1 LEKVENIFGH
11 LQNEE
16 SINMRHSRLTKEFI
30 SKTTPPHPCPLP
42 PGERGLI
49 ISPPLR
55 GGDEGG
61 GGGFT
66 NDRVSNSSHRY
77 KGLVEYISGRYGNA
91 VEIGIGHFPDV
102 ALALLKRGVRVFAT
116 DVKAFQY
123 GGLKIIIDD
132 IIEPDFTLYAGL
144 DLIYS
149 LRPPSELV
157 PFMMR
162 LAERLSTDLIIKPLL
177 SEHLDGQLVCHGDTP
192 FFLWSYR

>member
-1 LEKVENIFGH
+1 MKH
-11 LQNEE
+11 T
-16 SINMRHSRLTKEFI
+16 RLN
-30 SKTTPPHPCPLP
+30 
-42 PGERGLI
+42 
-49 ISPPLR
+49 SP
-55 GGDEGG
+55 
-61 GGGFT
+61 
-66 NDRVSNSSHRY
+66 HRY

-102 ALALLKRGVRVFAT
+102 ALALQKRSVRVFAT
-116 DVKAFQY
+116 DVRAFRY
-123 GGLKIIIDD
+123 GGLKVIFDD
-132 IIEPDFTLYAGL
+132 IIEPVFSLYAAL

-162 LAERLSTDLIIKPLL
+162 LAKRLSIDMIIKPLS